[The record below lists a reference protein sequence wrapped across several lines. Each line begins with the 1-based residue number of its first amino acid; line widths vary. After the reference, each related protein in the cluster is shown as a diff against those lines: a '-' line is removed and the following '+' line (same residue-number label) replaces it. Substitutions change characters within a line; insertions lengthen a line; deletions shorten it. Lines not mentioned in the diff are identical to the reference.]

1 VYTWVTS
8 DTASLGPA
16 HCYGEARRDPS
27 DALLFRIQSRISARC
42 DLDRTLRVAA
52 SPGDVQE
59 HTIASIIG
67 IHRKTLHVLI
77 LSLSACLS
85 HTQAGHAS
93 ATRRLESATCLAS
106 PEVLCTL
113 SFGASITHA
122 QILGQYQGHAN
133 ASIEPPRPICIFL
146 IVGGL
151 YLAQARA
158 D

>member
-1 VYTWVTS
+1 MYTCTS

-67 IHRKTLHVLI
+67 IHRRTLHVLI

-85 HTQAGHAS
+85 HTHAS

-113 SFGASITHA
+113 SFGASITHV
-122 QILGQYQGHAN
+122 QILGQYQGHGN
-133 ASIEPPRPICIFL
+133 VSWHKCELTDRPS
-146 IVGGL
+146 GHPSTWPG
-151 YLAQARA
+151 QRRRWS
-158 D
+158 